1 MTKTRIVVAA
11 ARGAL
16 RNRLDA
22 ALTGAGFQVTADCE
36 TAQAAVE
43 AVGRDRPDVCVVD
56 AALPGGA
63 LVAAAAIAAPPS
75 PPAVIV
81 IDRDGT
87 YAAGRAAEIAGAAAC
102 LRGDLDDDQL
112 ADVVRAVSKRRRRTG
127 RVLNKEER

>member
-11 ARGAL
+11 AHGGMRAQ
-16 RNRLDA
+16 LDA
-22 ALTGAGFQVTADCE
+22 ALAGAGFQVTADCD

-43 AVGRDRPDVCVVD
+43 AVGRDHPDVCVVD

-87 YAAGRAAEIAGAAAC
+87 WAAGRAAEIAGAAAC
-102 LRGDLDDDQL
+102 LRGDLDVERL
-112 ADVVRAVSKRRRRTG
+112 AEVVRKVAKRRRTT